1 MKRRI
6 AIIILS
12 ISLLLVTADA
22 LITNYLISHGASELN
37 PLVAPIAGTQWLV
50 IIKSGWVIL
59 FLVLVSTVKNRRL
72 L

>member
-37 PLVAPIAGTQWLV
+37 PLVASIAGTQWLV
-50 IIKSGWVIL
+50 IIKSGWVVL
-59 FLVLVSTVKNRRL
+59 FLVLVATVKNRRL